1 MAYRLTNNLKF
12 SSLFCCDTE
21 EVDKRF
27 TKACEK
33 LNISKWRC
41 TSTISEVIGLCGKKG
56 RRDQRTA
63 EWWMLE
69 EMEIASFTAFWLLYL
84 ALCQDPLI
92 RFILFDGFKFIKIYV
107 FKGNS

>member
-41 TSTISEVIGLCGKKG
+41 TFTISEAFEKLLDSAEKRKKG
-56 RRDQRTA
+56 PEDSRVVDVRGDGNCLFYCLLAPLLGFVPGPVDQVY
-63 EWWMLE
+63 
-69 EMEIASFTAFWLLYL
+69 SF
-84 ALCQDPLI
+84 
-92 RFILFDGFKFIKIYV
+92 
-107 FKGNS
+107 